1 MSQTQAYIQAE
12 NLHKQFGTFS
22 AVQGVNLQVQAG
34 MAYGLVG
41 ADGAGKTTTLRLLV
55 GALTPTQGQVH
66 ILGIALRH
74 QPELARTQIGYL
86 AQRFSLYADLTV
98 LENLRFFGEV
108 RGIRGQAFAQRAREL
123 LGFVGLA
130 GFENRLAG
138 NLSGGMKQKLG
149 LASALIHRPKV
160 LLLDEPTGGVDPVT
174 RQDFWQLLIGLV
186 SEERIAVVVSTPYM
200 DEAARCNRLGFLH
213 HGKMLTEGTP
223 RELTQSMQEHV
234 LELMAHPKDLARQV
248 AQQDPDVIQAIAFG
262 DRLHL
267 RVNNPNTA
275 LARLPSAL
283 QSAGV
288 QFSSLRAIAP
298 TLEDAFISLLTEQA

>member
-1 MSQTQAYIQAE
+1 MSQSAAYIQAE
-12 NLHKQFGTFS
+12 NLHKQFGTLS

-41 ADGAGKTTTLRLLV
+41 ADGAGKTTLMRLLV
-55 GALTPTQGQVH
+55 GALTPTLGQVH
-66 ILGIALRH
+66 ILGIALQH
-74 QPELARTQIGYL
+74 QPELARAQIGYL

-108 RGIRGQAFAQRAREL
+108 RGIRGREFDARAREL

-223 RELTQSMQEHV
+223 RELTQAMQEHV
-234 LELMAHPKDLARQV
+234 VELMAHPKDLARQV
-248 AQQDPDVIQAIAFG
+248 AEQDVDVIQAIAFG

-267 RVNNPNTA
+267 RVNNPTTV

-288 QFSSLRAIAP
+288 QFSSLRPIAP
-298 TLEDAFISLLTEQA
+298 TLEDAFISLLTEQV